1 MLIGL
6 VCFLL
11 CTLCH
16 CTITAAH
23 SLKEAARSWSS
34 SSSRNCR
41 NWGNPSTKGSKK
53 YCENSSQLS
62 PLPVD
67 CLKWH
72 WLVPKKTG
80 WAPQNLGVTPFQNR
94 QPYPGPLLPI
104 WILQL
109 LMAVGEQVPP
119 SPLGWYSNIMLS
131 LSYKTDFS
139 IQLSVFVDKF
149 FCCTLNIWHSIWP
162 STIMASMTIK
172 RGKHPC

>member
-11 CTLCH
+11 CTLCR

-94 QPYPGPLLPI
+94 QPYASHLDFAVVDGGRWASAPFTARLVFKYNVIIVVQNRFFNTTFCFCWQVLL
-104 WILQL
+104 LYFKHL
-109 LMAVGEQVPP
+109 A
-119 SPLGWYSNIMLS
+119 
-131 LSYKTDFS
+131 F
-139 IQLSVFVDKF
+139 
-149 FCCTLNIWHSIWP
+149 H
-162 STIMASMTIK
+162 MT
-172 RGKHPC
+172 KHYNG